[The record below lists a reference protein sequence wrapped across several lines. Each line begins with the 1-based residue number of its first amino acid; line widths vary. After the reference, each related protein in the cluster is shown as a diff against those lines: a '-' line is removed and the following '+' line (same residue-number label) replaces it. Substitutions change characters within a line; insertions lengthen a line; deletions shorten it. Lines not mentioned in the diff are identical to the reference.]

1 MPSIQRC
8 GKRSQCQLLGGLWT
22 HRINIALILHY
33 PQPPALSHVV
43 GNPLAADY
51 CNPTECLDDT
61 SDHDTQKKG
70 KKKKQSPAACSRCTS
85 SKNKGIKLRYDLTH
99 CLLLLKA
106 SAAVP
111 EPFPGPVDSPDRH
124 WQRLGITAPQS
135 VGDRK
140 SFNLLVTDVSPLF
153 SLPLARLSS
162 SPARLGRSVC
172 GAKRCCSEPLTH

>member
-70 KKKKQSPAACSRCTS
+70 RKKKQSPAACSRCTS